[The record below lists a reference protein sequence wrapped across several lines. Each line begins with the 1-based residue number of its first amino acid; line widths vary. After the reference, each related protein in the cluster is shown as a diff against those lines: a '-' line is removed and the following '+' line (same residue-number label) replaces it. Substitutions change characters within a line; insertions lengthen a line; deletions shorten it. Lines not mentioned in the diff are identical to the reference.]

1 MKLTA
6 DMKVV
11 GPKKEKKRDEK
22 KKKPLHSDEG
32 DTALRTVKP
41 CTERGQFNI

>member
-22 KKKPLHSDEG
+22 KKTLHSDEG

>member
-1 MKLTA
+1 MKLTT
-6 DMKVV
+6 DVKVV

-22 KKKPLHSDEG
+22 KKPLHSDEG
-32 DTALRTVKP
+32 DIALRTVKP

>member
-11 GPKKEKKRDEK
+11 GQKKAEKKRDEK
-22 KKKPLHSDEG
+22 KPLHSGG
-32 DTALRTVKP
+32 DTALRIVKP
-41 CTERGQFNI
+41 YAERGQFNI